1 MFAHLAVVFV
11 HICFV
16 SSRKHT
22 YAAVIFTLLVFQFAI
37 QKVKDQDIQCRTI
50 ILPVV
55 LYGCETWSLSLREER
70 RLRVFENRVLRRVLG
85 PKRDE
90 VTGEWR
96 KLHNEELSDMYSL
109 PNIVRV
115 VKSRRMRWAGHVAR
129 MGEGR
134 GVHRVLV
141 GKPEGKRPLGRPRRR
156 WEDNI
161 KMDLQEVGGGCEDWM
176 ELAQDR
182 DRWRALV
189 STVMNFRVPKMRGIS

>member
-1 MFAHLAVVFV
+1 MF
-11 HICFV
+11 
-16 SSRKHT
+16 
-22 YAAVIFTLLVFQFAI
+22 Y
-37 QKVKDQDIQCRTI
+37 RTI

-55 LYGCETWSLSLREER
+55 VHGCETWSLTLRDER
-70 RLRVFENRVLRRVLG
+70 RLRVFENRVLRRVFRS
-85 PKRDE
+85 KRDE

-96 KLHNEELSDMYSL
+96 KLHNEELSDLYSL
-109 PNIVRV
+109 PNIVWV
-115 VKSRRMRWAGHVAR
+115 VKLRRMRWAGHVAR

-141 GKPEGKRPLGRPRRR
+141 GKLEGKRPLGRPRSR

-161 KMDLQEVGGGCEDWM
+161 KMDLQEVGGSCGDWM

-189 STVMNFRVPKMRGIS
+189 DTVRNFRVPKMRGIS